1 MPDAPTPAEITALLR
16 LAMRH
21 GDNPE
26 VRACLEAVLGWL
38 ERQAP
43 VLVDNTPGK
52 RARRQIVIHGD
63 APFLTVRQAAATL
76 GFSTTSVYQ
85 LINKGELPSGQVP
98 GGSAIRIKRTDLE
111 AFIGKMFDATPRIIP
126 PEPEPVPDPPKR
138 TRQKTIFRP
147 DGTPD
152 IVAMAKEK
160 MKQRAAEERWRSQY
174 GNALS
179 SSEKGKPK

>member
-21 GDNPE
+21 GDDPN

-43 VLVDNTPGK
+43 VLVDTTPGK
-52 RARRQIVIHGD
+52 RARRQIAIHGD

-98 GGSAIRIKRTDLE
+98 GGSAIRIKRADLN
-111 AFIGKMFDATPRIIP
+111 AFIEKMFDATPRIVP
-126 PEPEPVPDPPKR
+126 PEPEPVPERPKR

-160 MKQRAAEERWRSQY
+160 MRQRAAEERWQSQY
-174 GNALS
+174 GS
-179 SSEKGKPK
+179 SQKEKPK